1 MNILYLC
8 NRKTYLTKMSRVRF
22 HGIAALSKI
31 ANVHYSG
38 IGWSDYNINLTVQE
52 NINNMNKK
60 FDIVIVYKP
69 LELKKFN

>member
-8 NRKTYLTKMSRVRF
+8 NRKTYLMKMSRVRF

-38 IGWSDYNINLTVQE
+38 IGWNDYNTNFLPNTQFGKFSIWRKKSQEIN
-52 NINNMNKK
+52 
-60 FDIVIVYKP
+60 DI
-69 LELKKFN
+69 E